1 MKINGEEDFT
11 GKGWKLVWND
21 EFDRD
26 GLPNPKKWDYETGR
40 VRNKE
45 EQFYTRARKENA
57 RVEGGKLVIEG
68 RREPFEGAEYTAA
81 SVITRNRAAWKY
93 GRFAVRA
100 RLPQAVG
107 AWPAIWMLGTDIDKV
122 GWPRCGEIDIMEHV
136 GHDPGVVHGT
146 VHLAGADGKHTSKG
160 VSTKVP
166 DFGDAFHVYA
176 VEWFPDRLDFF
187 VDDRKYHTYAND
199 GKAPWAFDHEF
210 YLLINL
216 AIGGNWGGQ
225 KGVDAAAFPQRY
237 EISFVRV
244 YEKVG

>member
-26 GLPNPKKWDYETGR
+26 GLPDPRKWDYETGR

-57 RVEGGKLVIEG
+57 RVEGGRLVIEG
-68 RREPFEGAEYTAA
+68 RREPFEGAQYTAA
-81 SVITRNRAAWKY
+81 SLVTLGRAGWKY

-100 RLPQAVG
+100 KLPKTLG
-107 AWPAIWMLGTDIDKV
+107 TWPAIWMLGEDIHKI

-136 GHDPGVVHGT
+136 AHNPGVVHAT
-146 VHLAGADGKHTSKG
+146 LHQANAEGKHTSKG
-160 VSTKVP
+160 GTLKVP
-166 DFGDAFHVYA
+166 DCMDAFHVYA
-176 VEWFPDRLDFF
+176 TEWFPDRLDFF
-187 VDDRKYHTYAND
+187 VDDKKYFTYAND
-199 GKAPWAFDHEF
+199 GSGPWTFDKKY
-210 YLLINL
+210 YLLMNL

-225 KGVDAAAFPQRY
+225 KGVDAAGFPQRY
-237 EISFVRV
+237 EIDFVRV
-244 YEKVG
+244 YDRAG